1 MQMGRANSVA
11 VLVTSRGFSDFPH
24 PSATYRRLLSSPNP
38 GVSCCLD
45 SLERS
50 GMMRGFRLRA
60 QAKPA
65 KLVLEAGSHPLRMH
79 DLNVSAPHLSHP
91 AISFLTY
98 FCMETRVET
107 M

>member
-1 MQMGRANSVA
+1 MLRQYFTNRIIIYTRAHMQMGRANSVA

-65 KLVLEAGSHPLRMH
+65 KLVLEAGSHILI
-79 DLNVSAPHLSHP
+79 D
-91 AISFLTY
+91 
-98 FCMETRVET
+98 
-107 M
+107 